1 MAARRSVESLQDE
14 ASCSICLELFQD
26 PVSIHCGHS
35 FCRVC
40 ITQNWKGLTTN
51 FSCPRCR
58 EMVPRESIRPNWEL
72 ANIIEIAKSL
82 NLQPVR
88 EVEERENLCK
98 EHQEALKLF
107 CEDEE
112 RLICVVCDKSKV
124 HCNHSVVPVDEA
136 AKEYKKRIEAE
147 KQKIVTEYEQL
158 HKFLEEQESFLLAQL
173 EKMDMEIM
181 NAHKEILTRLLEE
194 TTSLGT
200 LIKEVEKIC
209 QQPDCELLKD
219 IKTTLSRCK
228 REMWSQSLNISSELE
243 EKFCDFTEKTKD
255 VKESMEKFQGILEFK
270 LPLLTQ
276 VTLDPNTAKAKLY
289 LSEDCKIVRWGR
301 YEQKLP
307 SNPERFKF
315 HPCVLGSRGF
325 TSGWHCWEVEIS
337 REGMWAIGVA
347 KESVPRETDLP
358 LVPEEDI
365 WALCHISSGYKALT
379 HPTVTP
385 LTLHSVPQRIR
396 ICLDCQEGRV
406 VFFDAVSKAR
416 IFAFRQ
422 ASFKGEAVYPWFL
435 VRGSACFKLL

>member
-1 MAARRSVESLQDE
+1 KK
-14 ASCSICLELFQD
+14 
-26 PVSIHCGHS
+26 PVPLG
-35 FCRVC
+35 
-40 ITQNWKGLTTN
+40 K
-51 FSCPRCR
+51 
-58 EMVPRESIRPNWEL
+58 
-72 ANIIEIAKSL
+72 
-82 NLQPVR
+82 
-88 EVEERENLCK
+88 ERENLCK

-124 HCNHSVVPVDEA
+124 HRNHSVVPVDEA
-136 AKEYKKRIEAE
+136 AREYKVRGFRAQHEALQSSVKARE
-147 KQKIVTEYEQL
+147 DGVQDYTVGTHQFSLKIVTEYEQL
-158 HKFLEEQESFLLAQL
+158 HKFLEEQESFLLAHL

-209 QQPDCELLKD
+209 QQPDCELLKVRPQAPQ
-219 IKTTLSRCK
+219 TSVK

-255 VKESMEKFQGILEFK
+255 VKESMEKFQGTV
-270 LPLLTQ
+270 LTLSPPPAQ

-315 HPCVLGSRGF
+315 HPCLLGSRGF

-337 REGMWAIGVA
+337 REGMWAVGVA

-365 WALCHISSGYKALT
+365 WALCHISSGYQALT

-396 ICLDCQEGRV
+396 ICLDCREGRV
-406 VFFDAVSKAR
+406 VFFDAVSKTR